1 MTVPDVT
8 EKRMLWQQQINSE
21 LAEHLVF
28 LDESGI
34 NINMTRYYGRGLSS
48 ERVSDHVP
56 LKKTKS
62 TTVLSSIRLNGEK
75 AFTTFSGGTTG
86 ERFLSY
92 LKDILIPT
100 LRSGDIIV
108 MDNMRSHH
116 IKAVRDLLF
125 QHHIQLLYL
134 PPYSPDLNPIEMMWS
149 KMKSILRKW
158 KIRVVNQLD
167 DAVARALALVS
178 RLNCLHW
185 FQHAGYYQ

>member
-1 MTVPDVT
+1 MTVPDVAA
-8 EKRMLWQQQINSE
+8 KRILWRQQIPSE
-21 LAEHLVF
+21 ATKHLVF

-34 NINMTRYYGRGLSS
+34 NINMTRYYGRAYSS

-56 LKKTKS
+56 LKKTKT
-62 TTVLSSIRLNGEK
+62 TTVLSSIRVDGK
-75 AFTTFSGGTTG
+75 KVFTTFSGGTTG

-92 LKDILIPT
+92 LKDNLIPT
-100 LRSGDIIV
+100 LQPGDIVV

-116 IKAVRDLLF
+116 IKAVSELLF

-149 KMKSILRKW
+149 KMKAILRKW
-158 KIRVVNQLD
+158 KIRIEDQLG
-167 DAVARALALVS
+167 DAVTRALAQVS
-178 RLNCLHW
+178 SLDCQHW